1 MDDRRLRNF
10 RIQYINHLNHQKYA
24 IIPKM
29 YKLFFSTLRNI
40 GLGIF
45 VNGAFALQ
53 FGDLKIEAYIA
64 IAEGILIMF
73 FAGYAE
79 LKEKK

>member
-1 MDDRRLRNF
+1 
-10 RIQYINHLNHQKYA
+10 
-24 IIPKM
+24 M

-64 IAEGILIMF
+64 IVEGILIML
-73 FAGYAE
+73 FACFVV
-79 LKEKK
+79 LLVTDCILSCS

>member
-1 MDDRRLRNF
+1 
-10 RIQYINHLNHQKYA
+10 
-24 IIPKM
+24 M
-29 YKLFFSTLRNI
+29 YKLFFRTLRNI

-64 IAEGILIMF
+64 IAEGILIML

>member
-1 MDDRRLRNF
+1 
-10 RIQYINHLNHQKYA
+10 
-24 IIPKM
+24 M

-53 FGDLKIEAYIA
+53 FGVLKIKTYIA

>member
-1 MDDRRLRNF
+1 MTS
-10 RIQYINHLNHQKYA
+10 ISY
-24 IIPKM
+24 
-29 YKLFFSTLRNI
+29 FSALLETLV
-40 GLGIF
+40 LAFF

-64 IAEGILIMF
+64 IAEGILIML

>member
-1 MDDRRLRNF
+1 
-10 RIQYINHLNHQKYA
+10 
-24 IIPKM
+24 M

-53 FGDLKIEAYIA
+53 FGDLKIKAYIA

>member
-1 MDDRRLRNF
+1 MFSL
-10 RIQYINHLNHQKYA
+10 I
-24 IIPKM
+24 
-29 YKLFFSTLRNI
+29 FSTLRNI

-53 FGDLKIEAYIA
+53 FGDAKNSAYYA
-64 IAEGILIMF
+64 IIEGILIML

-79 LKEKK
+79 LKVKN